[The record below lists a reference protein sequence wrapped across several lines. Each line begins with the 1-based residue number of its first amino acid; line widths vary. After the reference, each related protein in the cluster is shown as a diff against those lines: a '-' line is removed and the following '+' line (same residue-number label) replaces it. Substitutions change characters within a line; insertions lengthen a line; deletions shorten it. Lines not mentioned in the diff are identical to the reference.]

1 MKIKYAFI
9 LLVFVI
15 TSAKAQNTIAL
26 WNYNSISA
34 AAVLTTSAD
43 VGTGV
48 GTIVGSLSASANNTG
63 MDPIINNGCGTQNG
77 TAPGAWSFTANP
89 GAANQSSGVQ
99 YMAST
104 VGNYNINFTWDQR
117 ASNTSANTI
126 RLKYT
131 TDGVTWNDFTMTA
144 ANTTFCNGSI
154 NANGCFEHNTTG
166 DIYRRIS
173 VSFAGMPSV
182 ENNPNF
188 GVRLLASHYQAT
200 GQFRQT
206 LTPASIASGG
216 TWRFDNVKIE
226 GRANVS
232 IPAASN
238 FAQYNENVGTINVP
252 ITVSNANASPIVL
265 NFALSTYTS
274 ATVSTDF
281 TWTGTLTIPANT
293 NGITNMPITIIDDA
307 LAENAERIIVKISS
321 ATNAIISATDYYQ
334 INFIKDNDYVAPT
347 PTNEINLS
355 LLTSF
360 SNGAPVVNSAEIVT
374 FDKDVDRLYIANS
387 IAGKLDI
394 VNFSNPSN
402 PVLINSIVL
411 SAYGNIN
418 SVVAHDSVVAM
429 AIESVPAQ
437 NNGSVVFFDYN
448 GNFISQVTVGAMPDM
463 ITFNKTYTKIITAN
477 EGEPDATYAN
487 DPEGSVSIVDLTP
500 GYANLTNANVTTL
513 GFTSYNG
520 QAASLI
526 AQGIRIFATSASV
539 AQDLE
544 PEYVAVSDDNT
555 KAYVTIQEN
564 NALATIDLTTNT
576 LTSLTALGYS
586 SYNTVSGNAMDA
598 SDQSGAVLITG
609 SLPVKGAYMPD
620 AIDFYTAG
628 GTGYLV
634 TANEGDSRE
643 FGSVI
648 DANRISSATFSQLDA
663 TAFPDQAIL
672 KNNKFLGRLNAL
684 KYSGDTDGDGDYDE
698 LHVMGGRSF
707 SIRNAATGAVVFDS
721 KALLEQITANHP
733 TFGAIFNASNATGV
747 PALKN
752 RSDDKG
758 PEPEGIEIASLYG
771 STYAFVGLER
781 IGGAAMFNIDN
792 PAAPVF
798 VGYVNNRSTS
808 VSGPDLG
815 TEGIIFISAADSP
828 NGNALL
834 ILANEVSSTL
844 SIYQINSC
852 AELSGTPITTPTTNI
867 CAGQNAT
874 LSATIVPNVSYEWLL
889 NGSPIANATSSTYA
903 ASQAGIYTLKF
914 TNPTYGCVDTSNAIN
929 FTVFALPSV
938 GSGAA
943 QTVCSGSPVTLTGT
957 GAFTYAW
964 DNGVN
969 NGIAFSPLNTQN
981 YTVTGTDT
989 NGCVNTAQVTITVNS
1004 LPAVTAGNNQ
1014 TVCAGTSVNL
1024 NGSGALTYV
1033 WNNGVTNNTPFSPL
1047 TTQTYSVTG
1056 TDVNGCTN
1064 TAQVTVTVN
1073 ALPTVSAGVNQT
1085 VCAGLPVTL
1094 SGSGATT
1101 YTWDNGVVD
1110 GVSFTP
1116 LATQTYTVTGTDAN
1130 GCVNSAGVTV
1140 NVNPL
1145 PNVSAGTNQTVCS
1158 GSSVILSGFGATN
1171 YTWNNGVI
1179 NGASFTP
1186 IATQTYTV
1194 TGTLANGCVNTA
1206 QVTITVNGLP
1216 TVTAGNNQTI
1226 CAGTPV
1232 ILNGSGALTYVW
1244 NNGVTNNTPFSPL
1257 TTQTYSV
1264 TGTDVNG
1271 CTNSAQVTV
1280 TVNTLPTVSAGVN
1293 QTVCAGLP
1301 VTLSGSGAA
1310 TYAWNN
1316 GVINGASFTPLATQT
1331 YTVTGTDA
1339 NGCVNSANVTVNVN
1353 PLPNVSAVTNQTVC
1367 SGNSVILSGAGAT
1380 SYTWNNGVTNGIAFT
1395 PITTQTYTVVGTL
1408 ANGCANVAQVTV
1420 TVNNVP
1426 TVNAGTNQTVCAG
1439 TAVTLLGSGAPTLTW
1454 NNAILDGIAFTPTG
1468 TLTYTLTGTSANG
1481 CTDTA
1486 QVTVTVNAVPVVNV
1500 GANQTVCAGTSV
1512 TLTATGANT
1521 YSWNNGV
1528 ANGVSFIPTSTQLYT
1543 ATGSNANGCTD
1554 TAQVIVTVN
1563 PNPTVALGSDTT
1575 VCDYNFPISV
1585 LANASSGSALSW
1597 SNGSTAN
1604 PVLVNGAITLAVSVT
1619 NNFNCTDTDTIII
1632 TADPCA
1638 GLDENAF
1645 TLSVYPNPFTN
1656 TIQVESSIAIDSDLF
1671 VYSSEGRLVA
1681 TLHMFGT
1688 EKEINLGDLARGNYF
1703 LHFTVE
1709 GNTQVLK
1716 LIKQ

>member
-9 LLVFVI
+9 LLAFAI
-15 TSAKAQNTIAL
+15 TPAKAQNIIAL
-26 WNYNSISA
+26 WNYNTIVGTPA
-34 AAVLTTSAD
+34 APVAD
-43 VGTGV
+43 VGTGTSNV
-48 GTIVGSLSASANNTG
+48 VGSLVVASAATG
-63 MDPIINNGCGTQNG
+63 MDPIINNGCGAQNG
-77 TAPGAWSFTANP
+77 LNPGAWSFTANP
-89 GAANQSSGVQ
+89 GVSNESSGVQ

-104 VGNYNINFTWDQR
+104 VGNSNISFTWDQR
-117 ASNTSANTI
+117 ASNTAANTI

-131 TDGVTWNDFTMTA
+131 TDGLTWNDFTMTA

-154 NANGCFEHNTTG
+154 NANGCFEHSATG

-173 VSFAGMPSV
+173 VSFAGMASV

-200 GQFRQT
+200 GQFRT
-206 LTPASIASGG
+206 TAVPANIASGG
-216 TWRFDNVKIE
+216 TWRFDNVRIQ
-226 GRANVS
+226 GGANVS

-265 NFALSTYTS
+265 NFALSTYTD
-274 ATVSTDF
+274 ATAVTDF
-281 TWTGTLTIPANT
+281 TWSGTLTIPANT

-360 SNGAPVVNSAEIVT
+360 SNGAPVTNSAEIVT

-418 SVVAHDSVVAM
+418 SVVAHDSVVAL

-477 EGEPDATYAN
+477 EGEPDASYAN

-555 KAYVTIQEN
+555 KAYVTLQEN

-576 LTSLTALGYS
+576 LTSLAALGYS
-586 SYNTVSGNAMDA
+586 SYNTASGNAMDA

-620 AIDFYTAG
+620 ATDFYTAG

-643 FGSVI
+643 FGAVT

-672 KNNKFLGRLNAL
+672 KNSKFLGRLYAL

-721 KALLEQITANHP
+721 KALLEQIIANHP

-758 PEPEGIEIASLYG
+758 PEPEGIEIATLYG

-781 IGGAAMFNIDN
+781 IGGAAMFNINN

-808 VSGPDLG
+808 ASGPDLG

-874 LSATIVPNVSYEWLL
+874 LSATVVPNVSYEWLL
-889 NGSPIANATSSTYA
+889 NGNPIANATSSTYA
-903 ASQAGIYTLKF
+903 ASQAGVYTLKF

-929 FTVFALPSV
+929 FTVYALPTV
-938 GSGAA
+938 VSGTA
-943 QTVCSGSPVTLTGT
+943 QTVCAGSPVTLTGS
-957 GAFTYAW
+957 GALTYAW

-969 NGIAFSPLNTQN
+969 NGIAFSPLNTQT

-989 NGCVNTAQVTITVNS
+989 NGCVNTAQVTITVNT
-1004 LPAVTAGNNQ
+1004 LPIVTAGNNQ
-1014 TVCAGTSVNL
+1014 TVCAGTPVTL
-1024 NGSGALTYV
+1024 NGAGALTYV
-1033 WNNGVTNNTPFSPL
+1033 WNNGVTNNTPFTPL
-1047 TTQTYSVTG
+1047 TTQTYSVIG
-1056 TDVNGCTN
+1056 TDANGCSSTS
-1064 TAQVTVTVN
+1064 TQVTVTVN
-1073 ALPTVSAGVNQT
+1073 SLPNVLAGSNQA
-1085 VCAGLPVTL
+1085 VCAGLPIV
-1094 SGSGATT
+1094 
-1101 YTWDNGVVD
+1101 
-1110 GVSFTP
+1110 
-1116 LATQTYTVTGTDAN
+1116 
-1130 GCVNSAGVTV
+1130 
-1140 NVNPL
+1140 
-1145 PNVSAGTNQTVCS
+1145 
-1158 GSSVILSGFGATN
+1158 
-1171 YTWNNGVI
+1171 
-1179 NGASFTP
+1179 
-1186 IATQTYTV
+1186 
-1194 TGTLANGCVNTA
+1194 
-1206 QVTITVNGLP
+1206 
-1216 TVTAGNNQTI
+1216 
-1226 CAGTPV
+1226 
-1232 ILNGSGALTYVW
+1232 LNGSGAL
-1244 NNGVTNNTPFSPL
+1244 
-1257 TTQTYSV
+1257 
-1264 TGTDVNG
+1264 
-1271 CTNSAQVTV
+1271 
-1280 TVNTLPTVSAGVN
+1280 
-1293 QTVCAGLP
+1293 
-1301 VTLSGSGAA
+1301 

-1331 YTVTGTDA
+1331 YTVTGTDV
-1339 NGCVNSANVTVNVN
+1339 NGCINTANVTVTVN
-1353 PLPNVSAVTNQTVC
+1353 ALPIVSAGTNQTVC
-1367 SGNSVILSGAGAT
+1367 SGNSVILSGTGAT

-1395 PITTQTYTVVGTL
+1395 PSTTQTYTVVGTI

-1521 YSWNNGV
+1521 YTWNNGV
-1528 ANGVSFIPTSTQLYT
+1528 ANGVSFIPTSTQTYT

-1554 TAQVIVTVN
+1554 TAQVTVSVN
-1563 PNPTVALGSDTT
+1563 PNPTVVLGSDTT
-1575 VCDYNFPISV
+1575 VCDYNFPFSV
-1585 LANASSGSALSW
+1585 LANVTGGAALTW

-1604 PVLVNGAITLAVSVT
+1604 PVLVNGAITLTVSAA

-1681 TLHMFGT
+1681 TLQMFGT

-1709 GNTQVLK
+1709 GNTQVVK